1 MNSHRISVDAG
12 DPGLFVLGAM
22 VGAGVMYLFDPDRGR
37 RRRARLRDRLIHGA
51 HEADDLRGSAASSA
65 RHVRNRARGMLAETR
80 SRMMEARVEDSVL
93 EGRLRAELG
102 RLVQPVGD
110 IRAEVLEGAVR
121 LTGTVDAQDEERLM
135 SGLRRIP
142 GVRSIHNQ
150 LRQRAQTM

>member
-65 RHVRNRARGMLAETR
+65 RAFSSHFMAKALACAL
-80 SRMMEARVEDSVL
+80 S
-93 EGRLRAELG
+93 
-102 RLVQPVGD
+102 
-110 IRAEVLEGAVR
+110 
-121 LTGTVDAQDEERLM
+121 
-135 SGLRRIP
+135 
-142 GVRSIHNQ
+142 
-150 LRQRAQTM
+150 